1 MTMTLPIA
9 MKKRA
14 SSTISCCQFATSL
27 FRPMILRFAK
37 CLVMSV
43 DVSMKSIGISTGYA
57 SQKQLLARPHR
68 HLPTIL
74 LRNLQLVEGLRRT
87 NLTKLCLALIRAWQ
101 DPVTPRFNVVA
112 SFCPTE
118 LTATDA
124 DFMPIAPPFL
134 SSASLPNLV
143 PNRKC

>member
-1 MTMTLPIA
+1 MTMTLSIA
-9 MKKRA
+9 LKKRA

-27 FRPMILRFAK
+27 FRPMTLRFAK

-43 DVSMKSIGISTGYA
+43 DVSIKSIGILTGYA
-57 SQKQLLARPHR
+57 SQKQLLAWPRR
-68 HLPTIL
+68 HLPTTL
-74 LRNLQLVEGLRRT
+74 LRNLQLVEVLRRT